1 MAEKFGKTWWG
12 EHWLRSLE
20 NVDYDNRL
28 PRGASYARS
37 GHVKSIKIT
46 GNRIEAKVSGSRPTP
61 YRVIV
66 IVPPFFEED
75 VERLMAKI
83 IVRPAL
89 ISKLLNRELDPAIL
103 TIAEELGLKVF
114 PRQWTD
120 FKMQCSCPDWAV
132 PCKHLASVIY
142 MLSREIDNNPF
153 LVFEIHDVNLLD
165 ELKKREIFIPEK
177 KTEIP
182 VLENLWREK
191 EQKREIAGQTRN
203 DVLKR
208 AGEGIA
214 EQVRNDMLKETDE
227 QVSDQTRNDALNEN
241 AVYERVDFSQ
251 LQNISEALVQ
261 LLPDAPPFYPS
272 GNFRE
277 KYAAQLMRL
286 TKEATRILSKKLNF
300 NDVYPSSEKYILT
313 NRSTL
318 TLTVNGNNK
327 IEIGGENHAI
337 KRLDQL
343 IPALFVLN
351 PDRLLDFEPSVAAFH
366 KILLASLHLS
376 ANGMVIP
383 QIVQLTD
390 KNFIIRW
397 LPATIDN
404 RVKTV
409 IEKLTAILPDN
420 LLLAEK
426 VVRKKEHTILIENQT
441 IEILSLFIGSIITR
455 LSKPSNG
462 DLFED
467 MFFKNKSYA
476 FTGIAENALSG
487 GIKVWLDRYYL
498 TAETYKP
505 VITVSELPDNEF
517 DVQISIE
524 DNSPLSNGE
533 GVGERLPIPLTNIL
547 KQKQYEKQRFKIL
560 QGVSLLTPFIRG
572 LDAHINLGGDTPIRF
587 SNNEFAPFLMDVLPA
602 VRLLDIKIML
612 PKALQELLRP
622 KVSVKIKKN
631 ETGQSFL
638 NLGDLLSFN
647 WQVAIGETVI
657 SPEEFNRLMRNA
669 SKLFK
674 FKENYIYVSESD
686 LEKLHKA
693 FSSDKPLNPF
703 QLLQTALAEEYEGAP
718 VLLTDAVR
726 DLIREL
732 TATEDI
738 PLPQGLYAQLRPYQ
752 QRGFS
757 WMYRN
762 SRIGFGSI
770 IADDMGLGKT
780 LQVISIL
787 LKFKEENAIN
797 KKHKAL
803 VVVPTGLLTNWMAE
817 IEKFAPSLSAHIF
830 HGQQRDFKQFD
841 ADIMLTTYGVL
852 RSDFELLKKQ
862 KWQLM
867 IIDEAQN
874 IKNHDTAQSKA
885 VKSIPANI
893 RIAMSGTPVENRL
906 TEFWSIMDYTNKGYL
921 GTVKTFKEYFANPIQ
936 VYNDER
942 VTEKFRKITA
952 PFMMRRMK
960 TDKTIISDLPD
971 KIEQNQF
978 AQLSKQQ
985 AALYQKTM
993 QAAMEEIEGIGDG
1006 NDPQTLFKRQGL
1018 VLQMILMLKQICN
1031 HPTQF
1036 LKNGQF
1042 DASLS
1047 GKTELLFELLDSIM
1061 ESGEKVLIFTQF
1073 TEMGTL
1079 LERFITERFG
1089 EKPMFYHGGCSV
1101 KQREEMVQR
1110 FQHNRADKI
1119 FLLSLKAAGTG
1130 LNLTAASH
1138 VIHYDLWWN
1147 PAVENQATDRAY
1159 RIGQQK
1165 NVMVHRMICKNTFE
1179 ERIDEMIQKKK
1190 HLAEMTVATGENW
1203 IGKLSNKELREI
1215 FG

>member
-28 PRGASYARS
+28 PRGASYARN
-37 GHVKSIKIT
+37 GYVKSIKIN
-46 GNRIEAKVSGSRPTP
+46 GNQIVAKVAGSRVTP
-61 YRVIV
+61 YKVTV

-75 VERLMAKI
+75 VNRLMTKI
-83 IVRPAL
+83 IERPAL

-153 LVFEIHDVNLLD
+153 LVFEIHNVNLLE
-165 ELKKREIFIPEK
+165 ELKKREIFIPDQK

-182 VLENLWREK
+182 QLKNLL
-191 EQKREIAGQTRN
+191 IP
-203 DVLKR
+203 VR
-208 AGEGIA
+208 ADL
-214 EQVRNDMLKETDE
+214 R
-227 QVSDQTRNDALNEN
+227 VSLNYDS
-241 AVYERVDFSQ
+241 VYERVDFSE

-277 KYAAQLMRL
+277 KYAAKHARIA
-286 TKEATRILSKKLNF
+286 KEGIRIFAKKLDLNAIF
-300 NDVYPSSEKYILT
+300 PFSDKQNLT

-318 TLTVNGNNK
+318 SLIINGKNE
-327 IEIGGENHAI
+327 IEITGENHKI
-337 KRLDQL
+337 KRLEEL
-343 IPALFVLN
+343 IPALFALN
-351 PDRLLDFEPSVAAFH
+351 PDRLLDFEPSIVAFH
-366 KILLASLHLS
+366 KILLASLHFL

-383 QIVQLTD
+383 QIVQLED
-390 KNFIIRW
+390 KNFVIRW

-404 RVKTV
+404 RVKV
-409 IEKLTAILPDN
+409 IVEKLTEILPEN
-420 LLLAEK
+420 LLQI
-426 VVRKKEHTILIENQT
+426 RKTIRKEEQLVPIENQT
-441 IEILSLFIGSIITR
+441 IELLSPFI
-455 LSKPSNG
+455 SKLIARISTSSNG

-467 MFFKNKSYA
+467 MFFRNKTYA

-505 VITVSELPDNEF
+505 VITVQETLMEEF
-517 DVQISIE
+517 QVHISVE
-524 DNSPLSNGE
+524 DTTQPGN
-533 GVGERLPIPLTNIL
+533 LPIPLEKIL
-547 KQKQYEKQRFKIL
+547 KEKQFEKQRFKIL
-560 QGVSLLTPFIRG
+560 QSVSLLTPFIRG
-572 LDAHINLGGDTPIRF
+572 LDTHINFGGDTPIRF
-587 SNNEFAPFLMDVLPA
+587 SNNEFAPFLIEVLPA

-612 PKALQELLRP
+612 PKSLQELLRP
-622 KVSVKIKKN
+622 KVSVKIKKSDN
-631 ETGQSFL
+631 ESGFV
-638 NLGDLLSFN
+638 NLSDLLSFN
-647 WQVAIGETVI
+647 WQVAIGDTVM
-657 SPEEFNRLMRNA
+657 SPEEFDKLMKNA

-674 FKENYIYVSESD
+674 FKENYIYVNETD
-686 LEKLHKA
+686 IEKLHKA
-693 FSSDKPLNPF
+693 FTSNKPLNPY
-703 QLLQTALAEEYEGAP
+703 QLLQTTLAEEYEGAP
-718 VLLTDAVR
+718 VLLTDEVR
-726 DLIREL
+726 DLIKEL
-732 TATEDI
+732 TSSEDV
-738 PLPQGLYAQLRPYQ
+738 PLPQGLNAQLRPYQ

-762 SRIGFGSI
+762 SRIGFGSV

-780 LQVISIL
+780 LQVICIL
-787 LKFKEENAIN
+787 LKFKEEGVLD
-797 KKHKAL
+797 KKHPAL
-803 VVVPTGLLTNWMAE
+803 VVVPTGLLTNWQAE
-817 IEKFAPSLSAHIF
+817 IAKFAPSLSSHIF
-830 HGQQRDFKQFD
+830 HGTQRNIKEFD

-852 RSDFELLKKQ
+852 RSDFELLKKK
-862 KWQLM
+862 KWQVM

-921 GTVKTFKEYFANPIQ
+921 GTVKTFKEDFANPIQ
-936 VYNDER
+936 VFNDEK
-942 VTEKFRKITA
+942 VTSKFRKITA

-960 TDKTIISDLPD
+960 SDKTIISDLPD
-971 KIEQNQF
+971 KIEQNQW

-985 AALYQKTM
+985 AALYEKTM
-993 QAAMEEIEGIGDG
+993 LAAMEEIEGIG
-1006 NDPQTLFKRQGL
+1006 NEKDPQTLFKRQGL
-1018 VLQMILMLKQICN
+1018 VLQMILALKQICN

-1047 GKTELLFELLDSIM
+1047 GKTELLFELLDSIV
-1061 ESGEKVLIFTQF
+1061 ERGEKVLIFTQF

-1079 LERFITERFG
+1079 LERFISERLG
-1089 EKPMFYHGGCSV
+1089 DKPMFYHGGCSI
-1101 KQREEMVQR
+1101 KQREEMVHR

-1119 FLLSLKAAGTG
+1119 FILSLKAAGTG

-1159 RIGQQK
+1159 RIGQK
-1165 NVMVHRMICKNTFE
+1165 NNVMVHRMICKNTFE
-1179 ERIDEMIQKKK
+1179 ERIDAMIQRKKQ
-1190 HLAEMTVATGENW
+1190 LAEMTVATGENW
-1203 IGKLSNKELREI
+1203 IGKLSNRELREI

>member
-1 MAEKFGKTWWG
+1 MAEIFGKTWWG

-37 GHVKSIKIT
+37 GHVQSIKIN
-46 GNRIEAKVSGSRPTP
+46 GNQIVAKVSGSRATP
-61 YRVIV
+61 YRVTV
-66 IVPPFFEED
+66 IIPPFFED
-75 VERLMAKI
+75 QVEQLMAKI
-83 IVRPAL
+83 IERPAL

-103 TIAEELGLKVF
+103 GIAEELGLKVF

-153 LVFEIHDVNLLD
+153 LVFEIHNVNLLD
-165 ELKKREIFIPEK
+165 ELKKREIYIPDQK

-182 VLENLWREK
+182 VMGNLLRPREDK
-191 EQKREIAGQTRN
+191 NQRKSASSASPNTF
-203 DVLKR
+203 
-208 AGEGIA
+208 
-214 EQVRNDMLKETDE
+214 ETTADN
-227 QVSDQTRNDALNEN
+227 SA
-241 AVYERVDFSQ
+241 YERVDFSQ
-251 LQNISEALVQ
+251 LQNISEALIK
-261 LLPDAPPFYPS
+261 LLPDSPPFYPS

-277 KYAAQLMRL
+277 KYAMQLARIS
-286 TKEATRILSKKLNF
+286 KEASRILAKKMDF
-300 NDVYPSSEKYILT
+300 DAVFPFSDKYALT

-318 TLTVNGNNK
+318 TLTVDENNAV
-327 IEIGGENHAI
+327 EIGGENHAI
-337 KRLDQL
+337 KQMEQL
-343 IPALFVLN
+343 IPALFILN
-351 PDRLLDFEPSVAAFH
+351 PDRLLDFEPSIAAFH

-376 ANGMVIP
+376 ANGMVMP
-383 QIVQLTD
+383 QIVQLEN

-404 RVKTV
+404 RVKTIV
-409 IEKLTAILPDN
+409 EKLTAILPDN
-420 LLLAEK
+420 LLLAK
-426 VVRKKEHTILIENQT
+426 KIVRKKEQTVAIENQT
-441 IEILSLFIGSIITR
+441 IEILSIFIGKLVPQ
-455 LSKPSNG
+455 LSKPSNN

-467 MFFKNKSYA
+467 LFFKNKDYA
-476 FTGIAENALSG
+476 FKAVAENALSG

-505 VITVSELPDNEF
+505 VITVSESLMDNFEVEISVEDASQPDALP
-517 DVQISIE
+517 V
-524 DNSPLSNGE
+524 PLES
-533 GVGERLPIPLTNIL
+533 IL
-547 KQKQYEKQRFKIL
+547 KQKEYEMQRFKIL
-560 QGVSLLTPFIRG
+560 QGVSLLNPFIRG
-572 LDAHINLGGDTPIRF
+572 LDTHINFRGDTPIRF
-587 SNNEFAPFLMDVLPA
+587 TNAEFAPFLIDILPA
-602 VRLLDIKIML
+602 IRLLDIKIML
-612 PKALQELLRP
+612 PKSLQELLRP
-622 KVSVKIKKN
+622 KVSVKIKRN
-631 ETGQSFL
+631 DDGQGYISL
-638 NLGDLLSFN
+638 YDLLSFN
-647 WQVAIGETVI
+647 WQVALGNTII
-657 SPEEFNRLMRNA
+657 SPEEFNRLIGNA
-669 SKLFK
+669 SQLFK
-674 FKENYIYVSESD
+674 FKENYIYVNESD
-686 LEKLHKA
+686 IEKLHKA
-693 FSSDKPLNPF
+693 FTTEKPLNPY

-718 VLLTDAVR
+718 VILSDEVR
-726 DLIREL
+726 DMISEL
-732 TATEDI
+732 TSTKDV
-738 PLPQGLYAQLRPYQ
+738 PLPQGLQAQLRPYQ

-787 LKFKEENAIN
+787 LKFKEENALN
-797 KKHKAL
+797 EKNKAL
-803 VVVPTGLLTNWMAE
+803 VIVPTGLLTNWQAE
-817 IEKFAPSLSAHIF
+817 IEKFAPSLSSYIF
-830 HGQQRDFKQFD
+830 HGQLRDFKQFN
-841 ADIMLTTYGVL
+841 ADIMLTTYGIL

-862 KWQLM
+862 KWQVM

-885 VKSIPANI
+885 VKSIPSNI

-921 GTVKTFKEYFANPIQ
+921 GTVKAFKDDYANPIQ
-936 VYNDER
+936 IFNDEQ

-960 TDKTIISDLPD
+960 SDKSIISDLPD
-971 KIEQNQF
+971 KVEQNQF
-978 AQLSKQQ
+978 ALLTKQQ
-985 AALYQKTM
+985 AALYEKTM
-993 QAAMEEIEGIGDG
+993 RAAMAEIEGCSG
-1006 NDPQTLFKRQGL
+1006 NDQQTIFKRQGL
-1018 VLQMILMLKQICN
+1018 VLQMILALKQICN

-1047 GKTELLFELLDSIM
+1047 GKTELLFELLDSIT

-1073 TEMGTL
+1073 TEMGSL

-1089 EKPMFYHGGCSV
+1089 ERPMFYHGGCSV
-1101 KQREEMVQR
+1101 TQREEMIRR
-1110 FQHNRADKI
+1110 FQNNRADKI

-1159 RIGQQK
+1159 RIGQKK

-1190 HLAEMTVATGENW
+1190 LLAEMTVATGESW

-1215 FG
+1215 FE